1 MARHVIQNQQLLG
14 LYAMEEG
21 RNKMAEDRVA

>member
-21 RNKMAEDRVA
+21 RNKAENRVV